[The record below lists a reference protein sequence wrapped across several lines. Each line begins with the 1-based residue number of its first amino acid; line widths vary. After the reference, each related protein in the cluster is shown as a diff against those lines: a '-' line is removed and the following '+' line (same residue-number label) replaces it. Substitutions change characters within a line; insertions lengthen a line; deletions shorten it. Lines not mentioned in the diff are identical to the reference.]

1 MALFVNIYLLGVLL
15 NTYFLKGIVF
25 VARELGDKQ
34 LEKFGLKVITL
45 SWLLWA
51 LIAIILMIGIIVGII
66 MIITRCNKD

>member
-15 NTYFLKGIVF
+15 NAYFLKNIVF
-25 VARELGDKQ
+25 VAKELGDEQ

-51 LIAIILMIGIIVGII
+51 LTAIILMVVGII
-66 MIITRCNKD
+66 MIITRRNKD